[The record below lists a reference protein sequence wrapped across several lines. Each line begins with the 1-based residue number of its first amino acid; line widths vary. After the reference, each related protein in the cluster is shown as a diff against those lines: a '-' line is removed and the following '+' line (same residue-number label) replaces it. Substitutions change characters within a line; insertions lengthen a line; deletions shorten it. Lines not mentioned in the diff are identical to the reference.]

1 MAKSYYDLS
10 SIISFDDFHFE
21 NYSEDEVSVLQPR
34 LESLGYKNITWLKG
48 ETDSFG
54 PLTRICHAYTADNQL
69 TRFMYG

>member
-10 SIISFDDFHFE
+10 SIISFDKFRFDK
-21 NYSEDEVSVLQPR
+21 YSEDEIDVLQPQ
-34 LESLGYKNITWLKG
+34 LEALGYKDITWLKG

-54 PLTRICHAYTADNQL
+54 PLTRICHAYTSNNQL